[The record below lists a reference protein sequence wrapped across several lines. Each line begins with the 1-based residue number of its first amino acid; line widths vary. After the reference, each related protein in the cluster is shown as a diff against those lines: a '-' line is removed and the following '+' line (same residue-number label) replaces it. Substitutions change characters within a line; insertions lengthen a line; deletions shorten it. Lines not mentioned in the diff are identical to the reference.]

1 MRSLFSL
8 ITLFDMPLAAIVFL
22 EHSLPIPFE
31 VSFNK
36 MKKKKK
42 EKKTLQLHLMTVLL
56 ISVTVELFLNLVNS
70 VTKGFSATLW
80 GSIKSEEW
88 FLSDIYR

>member
-36 MKKKKK
+36 MKKKKRK
-42 EKKTLQLHLMTVLL
+42 E
-56 ISVTVELFLNLVNS
+56 NLATAFNDSIANQCNS
-70 VTKGFSATLW
+70 
-80 GSIKSEEW
+80 
-88 FLSDIYR
+88 

>member
-36 MKKKKK
+36 MKKKKPW
-42 EKKTLQLHLMTVLL
+42 KKKR
-56 ISVTVELFLNLVNS
+56 ENLATAFNDSIANQCNS
-70 VTKGFSATLW
+70 WVILKLSKFSYQRV
-80 GSIKSEEW
+80 
-88 FLSDIYR
+88 LSDPLRVH

>member
-36 MKKKKK
+36 MKKKKL
-42 EKKTLQLHLMTVLL
+42 EKKKRKPCNC
-56 ISVTVELFLNLVNS
+56 I
-70 VTKGFSATLW
+70 
-80 GSIKSEEW
+80 
-88 FLSDIYR
+88 

>member
-36 MKKKKK
+36 MKKKKRK
-42 EKKTLQLHLMTVLL
+42 E
-56 ISVTVELFLNLVNS
+56 NLATAFNDSIANQCNS
-70 VTKGFSATLW
+70 WVILKLSKFSYQRV
-80 GSIKSEEW
+80 
-88 FLSDIYR
+88 LSDPLRVH

>member
-42 EKKTLQLHLMTVLL
+42 RKE
-56 ISVTVELFLNLVNS
+56 NLATAFNDSIANQCNS
-70 VTKGFSATLW
+70 
-80 GSIKSEEW
+80 
-88 FLSDIYR
+88 

>member
-1 MRSLFSL
+1 
-8 ITLFDMPLAAIVFL
+8 MPLAAIVFL

-42 EKKTLQLHLMTVLL
+42 IKE
-56 ISVTVELFLNLVNS
+56 NLATAFNDSIANQCNS
-70 VTKGFSATLW
+70 WVILKLSKFSYQRV
-80 GSIKSEEW
+80 
-88 FLSDIYR
+88 LSDPLRVH

>member
-36 MKKKKK
+36 MKKKKTL
-42 EKKTLQLHLMTVLL
+42 KKKR
-56 ISVTVELFLNLVNS
+56 ENLATAFNDSIANQCNS
-70 VTKGFSATLW
+70 
-80 GSIKSEEW
+80 
-88 FLSDIYR
+88 

>member
-36 MKKKKK
+36 IKKKNKIK
-42 EKKTLQLHLMTVLL
+42 E
-56 ISVTVELFLNLVNS
+56 NLATAFNDSIANQCNS
-70 VTKGFSATLW
+70 
-80 GSIKSEEW
+80 
-88 FLSDIYR
+88 

>member
-36 MKKKKK
+36 MKKKNKIK
-42 EKKTLQLHLMTVLL
+42 E
-56 ISVTVELFLNLVNS
+56 NLATAFNDSIVNQCNS
-70 VTKGFSATLW
+70 WVILKLSKFSYQRV
-80 GSIKSEEW
+80 
-88 FLSDIYR
+88 LSDPLRVH